1 MEKGGYQEAMAI
13 VNDLDYLAKENNE
26 NVGK

>member
-13 VNDLDYLAKENNE
+13 VKDLDLLAKENNDY
-26 NVGK
+26 VGK